1 MESGGVTAPPT
12 SAGDT
17 GGAGLLE
24 AEAHEHRDHV
34 VHRLAQAI
42 YGLIVLVAV
51 VGELRLH
58 DDELTTAIAILAG
71 CALVLVIA
79 HSYSQLVASAPMRD
93 GGLPLRVAL
102 PFLVDQL
109 VLALP
114 ATIAVGILLLGRTDL
129 ISDETA
135 YDIVVAGS
143 LATLFASG
151 LHRRRRQVV
160 ALLFGVANL
169 VVGLVVIG
177 VEAAAAH

>member
-1 MESGGVTAPPT
+1 MTAPTT
-12 SAGDT
+12 SAGDA
-17 GGAGLLE
+17 GDDGLLE

-34 VHRLAQAI
+34 VHRLAHAI

-58 DDELTTAIAILAG
+58 DDELTSAIAIVAG
-71 CALVLVIA
+71 GALVLVIA
-79 HSYSQLVASAPMRD
+79 HSYSQLVASAAMRE

-102 PFLVDQL
+102 PILVDQL
-109 VLALP
+109 ALALP

-129 ISDETA
+129 ISDQTA

-143 LATLFASG
+143 LATLFALGVAIG
-151 LHRRRRQVV
+151 LHRRRRPVA

-169 VVGLVVIG
+169 AVGLVVVV